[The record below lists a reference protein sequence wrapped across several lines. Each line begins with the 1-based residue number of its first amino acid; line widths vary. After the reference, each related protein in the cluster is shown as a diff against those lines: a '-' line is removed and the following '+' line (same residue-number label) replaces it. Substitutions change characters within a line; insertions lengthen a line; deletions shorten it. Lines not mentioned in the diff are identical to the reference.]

1 MANYIDSAFQLGMM
15 LGNAYGNMW
24 AANAKKRQ
32 GAKADDIINEMKN
45 QQEIERIANMRS
57 APAENA
63 AQAVVNDNAQRQA
76 AQAAGQITGLGNI
89 GVNKGVDYM
98 GMGAQFAE
106 PQDPFKLSVPSAI
119 DALKSPLGKERAL
132 NNAMQAT
139 AKDYQQQASLTPEQ
153 RKASNWNPNYTEDNV
168 RNRLKQA
175 GINKEVIDEKMGD
188 VKNDIAQR
196 ARDVL
201 LPSIM
206 QNLYGTVDEKGNYKA
221 PTPMDSMKAMIDL
234 QTLAQY
240 DPATAKMLSTG
251 VISPKE
257 YLNIQTAKDKAAQ
270 DFQNKLTLASIL
282 EASKTARSTARGG
295 SGSRGGY
302 TYYGSN
308 GGIKLGDYTN
318 ANKRLD
324 EIRSN
329 INAQFGLDPSSSTY
343 NEDFVRAMKSVPQST
358 KNEYA
363 TLLQFTNRF
372 SGGAGPY
379 YSPQQESDY
388 NQQGENASPKANL
401 GNQVE
406 AILASVDDWDNY
418 NETLGASGAFQQ
430 VIDLLRSNQV
440 PESQIQDIVLGTA
453 KKQYGEGSPYYEALA
468 ASMGV
473 ETEAE
478 KRKRF
483 QETLNPP
490 EYNRGNTTGETWS
503 ALGNFF
509 SKIVNGEPI
518 TNLAH
523 R

>member
-1 MANYIDSAFQLGMM
+1 MANYIDPAFQLGMM

-57 APAENA
+57 TPAENA

-139 AKDYQQQASLTPEQ
+139 AKDYQQQASLTPAQ
-153 RKASNWNPNYTEDNV
+153 RKSSNWNPNYTEDNV

-175 GINKEVIDEKMGD
+175 GINKEVIDEKMGE
-188 VKNDIAQR
+188 VKSDIAKR

-201 LPSIM
+201 IPSIM
-206 QNLYGTVDEKGNYKA
+206 QNLYGTVDEQGNYKA

-251 VISPKE
+251 VISPKD

-270 DFQNKLTLASIL
+270 DFQNKLTIASIM
-282 EASKTARSTARGG
+282 EAGKASRASARGG
-295 SGSRGGY
+295 GRGAKVDKPKDYIILPNGLKY
-302 TYYGSN
+302 SIDDYNKDAETYYLLDEELAAN
-308 GGIKLGDYTN
+308 GGLSPSQQQKYNYLEPRIKAWENYGTIQPQYPQNYVEESTATPPKQEEKKKRKPRSLGD
-318 ANKRLD
+318 
-324 EIRSN
+324 I
-329 INAQFGLDPSSSTY
+329 
-343 NEDFVRAMKSVPQST
+343 
-358 KNEYA
+358 
-363 TLLQFTNRF
+363 FTNIEF
-372 SGGAGPY
+372 DMPSDGY
-379 YSPQQESDY
+379 YGD
-388 NQQGENASPKANL
+388 
-401 GNQVE
+401 
-406 AILASVDDWDNY
+406 
-418 NETLGASGAFQQ
+418 
-430 VIDLLRSNQV
+430 
-440 PESQIQDIVLGTA
+440 
-453 KKQYGEGSPYYEALA
+453 
-468 ASMGV
+468 
-473 ETEAE
+473 
-478 KRKRF
+478 
-483 QETLNPP
+483 
-490 EYNRGNTTGETWS
+490 
-503 ALGNFF
+503 
-509 SKIVNGEPI
+509 
-518 TNLAH
+518 
-523 R
+523 

>member
-1 MANYIDSAFQLGMM
+1 MANYIDPAFQLGMM

-57 APAENA
+57 TPAENA

-139 AKDYQQQASLTPEQ
+139 AKDYQQQASLTPAQ
-153 RKASNWNPNYTEDNV
+153 RKSSNWNPNYTEDNV

-175 GINKEVIDEKMGD
+175 GINKEVIDEKMGE
-188 VKNDIAQR
+188 VKSDIAQR

-240 DPATAKMLSTG
+240 DPATAKMLSAG
-251 VISPKE
+251 AISPKDIYNE
-257 YLNIQTAKDKAAQ
+257 QLYDKRYEQRRKDALKDAEERFNREVALKSIVGYNNRGPRSANPNTGYRGTRSAKPDTGIWFGQNYFANIKDANEMAKEW
-270 DFQNKLTLASIL
+270 LASENPRIQQAGREL
-282 EASKTARSTARGG
+282 QAAIVSRS
-295 SGSRGGY
+295 
-302 TYYGSN
+302 
-308 GGIKLGDYTN
+308 
-318 ANKRLD
+318 
-324 EIRSN
+324 
-329 INAQFGLDPSSSTY
+329 Y
-343 NEDFVRAMKSVPQST
+343 NDA
-358 KNEYA
+358 
-363 TLLQFTNRF
+363 
-372 SGGAGPY
+372 
-379 YSPQQESDY
+379 
-388 NQQGENASPKANL
+388 
-401 GNQVE
+401 
-406 AILASVDDWDNY
+406 VDDNRQYDVNNY
-418 NETLGASGAFQQ
+418 NDMGDTIQQ
-430 VIDLLRSNQV
+430 KLDAGTPKEKIAADMK
-440 PESQIQDIVLGTA
+440 QIMGDGPMYRQLMEDYDIVVPNA
-453 KKQYGEGSPYYEALA
+453 KKQSSKSSSSSWFPDWGD
-468 ASMGV
+468 ASG
-473 ETEAE
+473 
-478 KRKRF
+478 RKG
-483 QETLNPP
+483 LVD
-490 EYNRGNTTGETWS
+490 
-503 ALGNFF
+503 ALGQGDTVVGYLRR
-509 SKIVNGEPI
+509 S
-518 TNLAH
+518 
-523 R
+523 